1 MQEFVKMKFLHD
13 ADLYLM
19 HWIKMLTS
27 DGTDTDGL
35 LFILET

>member
-13 ADLYLM
+13 ADLDLM
-19 HWIKMLTS
+19 HWTKILTS
-27 DGTDTDGL
+27 DETDADGF